1 MVCVQ
6 PFIKSAIKLY
16 ALNSKGTL
24 KPEVGRGETLQ
35 ILQHTPA
42 YYTPDQLFYCSIKKI
57 DPQNKKK
64 TNKQN
69 TLPKFLSG

>member
-24 KPEVGRGETLQ
+24 KPEVGRGETFQ
-35 ILQHTPA
+35 ILQQTPA
-42 YYTPDQLFYCSIKKI
+42 YYIPDQLLSYNSKTT

-64 TNKQN
+64 TNKQKA
-69 TLPKFLSG
+69 LLKFLHR

>member
-24 KPEVGRGETLQ
+24 KSEVGRGETLQ
-35 ILQHTPA
+35 ILQQTPA
-42 YYTPDQLFYCSIKKI
+42 YYTPDQMFSCNIKTM
-57 DPQNKKK
+57 DPKKK
-64 TNKQN
+64 KKSNK
-69 TLPKFLSG
+69 